1 MFLSCC
7 CIVVSLWSWCFF
19 TCKLLFHACKLVFYT
34 RMLLFYVCKLFF
46 YTRNLS
52 FYICKLEEVWN
63 SNVLIY
69 IGQARWSQIVHT
81 ITSPPSL
88 LRHHR
93 ISITVGCTTLGG
105 IALEQPWVQRACV
118 SVLWSGVKRDG

>member
-1 MFLSCC
+1 
-7 CIVVSLWSWCFF
+7 
-19 TCKLLFHACKLVFYT
+19 
-34 RMLLFYVCKLFF
+34 MLLFYVCKLFF

-81 ITSPPSL
+81 ITSPLPFASPQNKHNSGMHYIG
-88 LRHHR
+88 RNSVR
-93 ISITVGCTTLGG
+93 ATLGTESVCECAVEWG
-105 IALEQPWVQRACV
+105 EEGWVIRV
-118 SVLWSGVKRDG
+118 EG